1 MNRYVFTVRGMAC
14 GMCEAHINDAVRRF
28 PGVKSAASSR
38 KKCETSVVA
47 EDLDTEAVMREIRAL
62 GYEAD
67 GVRILPYE
75 KKALFGRGKTP

>member
-28 PGVKSAASSR
+28 PGVKSVASDR

-47 EDLDTEAVMREIRAL
+47 EDLDADAVVRAINAL
-62 GYEAD
+62 GYTAE
-67 GVRILPYE
+67 GVRTEPYE
-75 KKALFGRGKTP
+75 KRKLFGRRA